1 MNVTLPE
8 KNKINKRRIMI
19 YSIAIFACI
28 LAIVVVIGIQILGN
42 DVVDNFFGVSKI
54 TKKTEEEENRL
65 KANFD
70 TLFQNQ
76 LENNSSCEVKKIDK
90 NKDIVYTN
98 YENTDKSANNYEM
111 NVNLPYINIKNQSVQ
126 DYNENIKNIFQA
138 KAEEVLKSTNS
149 NVIYTVKYEAY
160 IENNILSLIIYSD
173 LKQDSSAQRIIVQ
186 TFNFNLETNKELTL
200 EDIIKIYELDEKT
213 VQDKIDNEIKT
224 NKNYAI
230 VEKTIKEYLTNI
242 KNTYLEIEQLNL
254 ALDADE
260 IFSASNVEDK
270 KFKNIDK
277 LVEEDKQKGKENLE
291 KCKDMIKEENIIEAI
306 NAQKFSSNKEYY
318 IEIYKT
324 IMLSD
329 SMKNQYEKIEQ
340 KVERSKDKLYDNLTI
355 ISNTKK
361 YLESNS
367 KYWSTKD
374 GKLFFQDINIMTG
387 YYNLRNELDI

>member
-8 KNKINKRRIMI
+8 KNKINKRRIII

-76 LENNSSCEVKKIDK
+76 LENNSSCEVKKIDE

-213 VQDKIDNEIKT
+213 VQDKIDNEIK
-224 NKNYAI
+224 NE
-230 VEKTIKEYLTNI
+230 EKKAEDLKALGYNVFTRDTKSDMYKI
-242 KNTYLEIEQLNL
+242 KNATEFFVHNNNL
-254 ALDADE
+254 YIIYAYG
-260 IFSASNVEDK
+260 N
-270 KFKNIDK
+270 DK
-277 LVEEDKQKGKENLE
+277 LT
-291 KCKDMIKEENIIEAI
+291 
-306 NAQKFSSNKEYY
+306 S
-318 IEIYKT
+318 
-324 IMLSD
+324 
-329 SMKNQYEKIEQ
+329 
-340 KVERSKDKLYDNLTI
+340 ER
-355 ISNTKK
+355 
-361 YLESNS
+361 
-367 KYWSTKD
+367 
-374 GKLFFQDINIMTG
+374 DIVVM
-387 YYNLRNELDI
+387 

>member
-8 KNKINKRRIMI
+8 KNKINKRRIII

-28 LAIVVVIGIQILGN
+28 LAIVVIIGIQILGN

-138 KAEEVLKSTNS
+138 KAEEVLESTNS

-224 NKNYAI
+224 E
-230 VEKTIKEYLTNI
+230 EKKAEDLKALGYNVFTRDTKSDMYKI
-242 KNTYLEIEQLNL
+242 KNATEFFVHNNNL
-254 ALDADE
+254 YIIYAYG
-260 IFSASNVEDK
+260 N
-270 KFKNIDK
+270 DK
-277 LVEEDKQKGKENLE
+277 LT
-291 KCKDMIKEENIIEAI
+291 
-306 NAQKFSSNKEYY
+306 S
-318 IEIYKT
+318 
-324 IMLSD
+324 
-329 SMKNQYEKIEQ
+329 
-340 KVERSKDKLYDNLTI
+340 ER
-355 ISNTKK
+355 
-361 YLESNS
+361 
-367 KYWSTKD
+367 
-374 GKLFFQDINIMTG
+374 DIVVM
-387 YYNLRNELDI
+387 

>member
-8 KNKINKRRIMI
+8 KNKINKRRIII

-28 LAIVVVIGIQILGN
+28 LAIVVIIGIQILGN

-76 LENNSSCEVKKIDK
+76 LENNSSCEVKKFDK

-224 NKNYAI
+224 E
-230 VEKTIKEYLTNI
+230 EKKAEDLKALGYNVFTRDTKSDMYKI
-242 KNTYLEIEQLNL
+242 KNATEFFVHNNNL
-254 ALDADE
+254 YIIYAYG
-260 IFSASNVEDK
+260 N
-270 KFKNIDK
+270 DK
-277 LVEEDKQKGKENLE
+277 LT
-291 KCKDMIKEENIIEAI
+291 
-306 NAQKFSSNKEYY
+306 S
-318 IEIYKT
+318 
-324 IMLSD
+324 
-329 SMKNQYEKIEQ
+329 
-340 KVERSKDKLYDNLTI
+340 ER
-355 ISNTKK
+355 
-361 YLESNS
+361 
-367 KYWSTKD
+367 
-374 GKLFFQDINIMTG
+374 DIVVM
-387 YYNLRNELDI
+387 

>member
-8 KNKINKRRIMI
+8 KNKINKRRIII

-138 KAEEVLKSTNS
+138 KAKEVLKSTNS

-213 VQDKIDNEIKT
+213 VQDKIDNEIK
-224 NKNYAI
+224 NE
-230 VEKTIKEYLTNI
+230 EKKAEDLKALGYNVFTRDTKSDMYKI
-242 KNTYLEIEQLNL
+242 KNATEFFVHNNNL
-254 ALDADE
+254 YIIYAYG
-260 IFSASNVEDK
+260 N
-270 KFKNIDK
+270 DK
-277 LVEEDKQKGKENLE
+277 LT
-291 KCKDMIKEENIIEAI
+291 
-306 NAQKFSSNKEYY
+306 S
-318 IEIYKT
+318 
-324 IMLSD
+324 
-329 SMKNQYEKIEQ
+329 
-340 KVERSKDKLYDNLTI
+340 ER
-355 ISNTKK
+355 
-361 YLESNS
+361 
-367 KYWSTKD
+367 
-374 GKLFFQDINIMTG
+374 DIVVM
-387 YYNLRNELDI
+387 